1 SDLSRTRGQGSRA
14 HPRTFHNAGLPRF
27 RNHHWKRP
35 VIHGSPN
42 PYIRPPM
49 LLALAAGLALV
60 AALPANAAS
69 PTPALSESARAQV
82 ATTIASAAASVAPPS
97 EATAPHDSIAT
108 MLGAGVSRELAVW
121 RAGHLSNVSYALH
134 LDVTS

>member
-1 SDLSRTRGQGSRA
+1 
-14 HPRTFHNAGLPRF
+14 
-27 RNHHWKRP
+27 HHWKRP

-42 PYIRPPM
+42 PYICPPM
-49 LLALAAGLALV
+49 ILALAAGLALV

-82 ATTIASAAASVAPPS
+82 ASTIASAAASVAPPS

-121 RAGHLSNVSYALH
+121 RASHLSNVSYALH
-134 LDVTS
+134 LDLTSRDSAIGRVTVDFTRRGSHDVILDFRGK